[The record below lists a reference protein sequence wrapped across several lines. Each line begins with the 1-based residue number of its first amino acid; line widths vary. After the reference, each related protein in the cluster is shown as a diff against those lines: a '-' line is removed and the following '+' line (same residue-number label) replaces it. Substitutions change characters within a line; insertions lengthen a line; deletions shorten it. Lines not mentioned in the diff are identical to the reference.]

1 MVIGQHIGFLIPELS
16 KMPHEHILTT
26 LKKLVDTNSFYE
38 VTHQNGEIIQR
49 EWTNTLLNDEF
60 GEMIGMAS
68 LVQD

>member
-1 MVIGQHIGFLIPELS
+1 MIGQHIGFLIPELS
-16 KMPHEHILTT
+16 KMPHEHILYCLT
-26 LKKLVDTNSFYE
+26 KKLVDTSNFYE
-38 VTHQNGEIIQR
+38 ITHQNGEIIQC